1 MRSSDLLLAPGIRCA
16 SHVAV
21 AASAEDPFL
30 ALNQTAMSR
39 IMAGM
44 TVRPTGDADRD
55 FVAIMVPHHQG
66 AIDMAQA
73 ELVYGR
79 KQKLFRPVMFAFV
92 GRSNVAMQTMMT
104 NMTNIWSS
112 CGEHL
117 ITSALRPR
125 WRSRADPRA
134 MAE

>member
-1 MRSSDLLLAPGIRCA
+1 
-16 SHVAV
+16 
-21 AASAEDPFL
+21 
-30 ALNQTAMSR
+30 
-39 IMAGM
+39 M
-44 TVRPTGDADRD
+44 TVRPTGDTDRD